1 MFDKQEKPCQY
12 LGIRRRTPI
21 SHPPMVAAMGEGLA
35 RSSAAEHEPLNSQV
49 SHSFKRPKSL
59 PWGLKR
65 QLPIASFSCFSL
77 SLLSV
82 IRCDYASLSEVVS
95 VRPSIPYYFR
105 TTNMAG
111 YEDTMTFNDVVIN
124 DDKAVA
130 SDVTP
135 RYLFSSLGEFLS

>member
-1 MFDKQEKPCQY
+1 MIESLTDAGMDGRTGKKHVKKSMGGGMFDKQEKPCQY

-95 VRPSIPYYFR
+95 VRPSISRYFR
-105 TTNMAG
+105 TTNMAV
-111 YEDTMTFNDVVIN
+111 F
-124 DDKAVA
+124 
-130 SDVTP
+130 
-135 RYLFSSLGEFLS
+135 